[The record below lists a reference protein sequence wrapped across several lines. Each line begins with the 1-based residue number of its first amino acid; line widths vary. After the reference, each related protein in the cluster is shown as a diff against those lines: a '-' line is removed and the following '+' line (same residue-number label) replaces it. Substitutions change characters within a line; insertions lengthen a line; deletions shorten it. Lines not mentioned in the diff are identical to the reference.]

1 MVKHLE
7 RLIILL
13 ILGVSAFMTQVY
25 AQTIPKDFEGLLLE
39 VVLQP
44 SSGNPTGSRVFS
56 DGRYEF
62 LSDSQIV
69 VASDGSST
77 RKAVPLEWREEYVFT
92 PSELT
97 ELKQAISDANLLDL
111 EATYPAT
118 GKTFNTSTMTW
129 RVLVNDQVKQIV
141 VEGYPIN
148 KVPALENLYQ
158 RFNQIHK
165 GPKASSVW
173 QVWTKTGVVKR
184 TINAD
189 VSSLD
194 FLRPVMQALF
204 TPNPDSNNAGML
216 ALEPR
221 MIILEIGWFEEG
233 QEIERTRL
241 YADGRYVEVTGD
253 SEKLVTTL
261 SLPQLLDLLDVLE
274 TIRWDQLPEPVTEQ
288 TVIK

>member
-7 RLIILL
+7 TLMILL
-13 ILGVSAFMTQVY
+13 ILGVSTFMTQVL
-25 AQTIPKDFEGLLLE
+25 AQTLPVNFEGLLLE
-39 VVLQP
+39 IILQP
-44 SSGNPTGSRVFS
+44 STGSPTGSRVFN

-92 PSELT
+92 PSELI
-97 ELKQAISDANLLDL
+97 ELQQAISDADL
-111 EATYPAT
+111 PSLNAAYPPS
-118 GKTFNTSTMTW
+118 GQTFNTSTMTW
-129 RVLVNDQVKQIV
+129 RVLVNGQVKQIV

-158 RFNQIHK
+158 RFNEIHK
-165 GPKASSVW
+165 APKASSVW
-173 QVWTKTGVVKR
+173 SVWTKTGVIQR
-184 TINAD
+184 TIEGD
-189 VSSLD
+189 VSSFD
-194 FLRPVMQALF
+194 FLRPVIQALF
-204 TPNPDSNNAGML
+204 TPNPNSPNAGML
-216 ALEPR
+216 ALEPQT
-221 MIILEIGWFEEG
+221 IILEIAWLEEG
-233 QEIERTRL
+233 IEIERTRL

-274 TIRWDQLPEPVTEQ
+274 TIRWDQLPEPVSEQ
-288 TVIK
+288 LAAK